1 MLRDKLLGPRA
12 LVAPGV
18 FDPLSALLV
27 EQAGFEAAYLSG
39 ASLSY
44 TRLGRPDLGLV
55 SAAEVVETTA
65 RIADRVSVPLIVDAD
80 TGFGNALNVVHT
92 VRNLE
97 RAGAAAIQIEDQALP
112 KRCGHLRGKTLV
124 SIDEMVG
131 KVRAATDARTSDDTL
146 IIARTDGIAV
156 EGLDE
161 ALRRAEAYSQAG
173 ADVLFVEAP
182 RSLTEMQAIAARF
195 PGTPLLANMV
205 EGGRTPVSGA
215 DDLARLGFR
224 LVITPGSLVRAMAR
238 AGAEMLGVLRET
250 GSTAGYRD
258 RMDDFGQLNARLGLD
273 DMLATGDAYGDPE
286 KKAAE

>member
-18 FDPLSALLV
+18 FDPLSALLL
-27 EQAGFEAAYLSG
+27 EQAGFQAAYLSG

-182 RSLTEMQAIAARF
+182 RSLTEMRAIAARF

-258 RMDDFGQLNARLGLD
+258 RMDDFGQLNARLGLNE
-273 DMLATGDAYGDPE
+273 MLATGDAYGDPE

>member
-1 MLRDKLLGPRA
+1 M
-12 LVAPGV
+12 
-18 FDPLSALLV
+18 
-27 EQAGFEAAYLSG
+27 
-39 ASLSY
+39 
-44 TRLGRPDLGLV
+44 
-55 SAAEVVETTA
+55 VETVG

-131 KVRAATDARTSDDTL
+131 KVRAAVDARHSDDTL
-146 IIARTDGIAV
+146 IVARTDGIAV

-161 ALRRAEAYSQAG
+161 ALRRADAYLQAG

-182 RSLTEMQAIAARF
+182 RSVTEMRAIAARF

-238 AGAEMLGVLRET
+238 AGAEMLAVLRET
-250 GSTAGYRD
+250 GSTKGYQD

-273 DMLATGDAYGDPE
+273 EMLATGDAYGDPE